1 MITIKLF
8 EDTSAEQAKINCHL
22 EESGGH
28 ADKSG
33 LGPGVFNGPTPP
45 PDTAKVL
52 VNVFGPNT
60 ICTRHKSWEK
70 PVDQEITKQ
79 ELIARH
85 VPKKYR
91 FPFFKGAAILC

>member
-52 VNVFGPNT
+52 VNVFGSEHDMHPT
-60 ICTRHKSWEK
+60 QKLGKAS
-70 PVDQEITKQ
+70 
-79 ELIARH
+79 
-85 VPKKYR
+85 
-91 FPFFKGAAILC
+91 

>member
-52 VNVFGPNT
+52 VKVFGPNT
-60 ICTRHKSWEK
+60 ICTRHKSCHCALLSISMSLLVICKLEC
-70 PVDQEITKQ
+70 PA
-79 ELIARH
+79 IA
-85 VPKKYR
+85 
-91 FPFFKGAAILC
+91 

>member
-60 ICTRHKSWEK
+60 ICTRHKSCHCALLSISMSLLVICKLEC
-70 PVDQEITKQ
+70 PA
-79 ELIARH
+79 IA
-85 VPKKYR
+85 
-91 FPFFKGAAILC
+91 

>member
-60 ICTRHKSWEK
+60 ICT
-70 PVDQEITKQ
+70 DQEITKQ